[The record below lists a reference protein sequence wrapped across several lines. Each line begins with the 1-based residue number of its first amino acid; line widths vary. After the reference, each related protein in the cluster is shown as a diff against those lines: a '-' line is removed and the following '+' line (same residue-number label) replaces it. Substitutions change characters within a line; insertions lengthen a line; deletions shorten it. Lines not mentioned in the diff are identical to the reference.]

1 MKNLLDVQVELY
13 PELLRRLAA
22 GEKFSAAVDDEGE
35 KLAAVALVVE
45 ALENE
50 IAAEASGE
58 KHSQEKTA
66 LIGALEGLAA
76 GALLAGPVS
85 KGIKALRGEPQIPEH
100 AQELLKS
107 FRSII
112 ESRRAEDIAKRRL
125 GIAAVGGAAAGA
137 LAVKA
142 LSKKD
147 DEKAAADESEDD
159 EKKKKL
165 EELRAKAKEERG
177 ADKEVPPFM
186 KKDDDKDK
194 DKDEDKK
201 DEKSEKSDEKKDESK
216 SEKKD
221 DKKDEKRE
229 EKEEEREEAD
239 EAKEGAVKAAA
250 APGTSALI
258 DRILKNLK

>member
-58 KHSQEKTA
+58 KRPQEKTA

-107 FRSII
+107 FRTIL
-112 ESRRAEDIAKRRL
+112 ESRRAEDLAKRRL
-125 GIAAVGGAAAGA
+125 GMAAVGGAAAGA

-142 LSKKD
+142 LEKKD
-147 DEKAAADESEDD
+147 EAKAAADESEDD

-186 KKDDDKDK
+186 KKDD